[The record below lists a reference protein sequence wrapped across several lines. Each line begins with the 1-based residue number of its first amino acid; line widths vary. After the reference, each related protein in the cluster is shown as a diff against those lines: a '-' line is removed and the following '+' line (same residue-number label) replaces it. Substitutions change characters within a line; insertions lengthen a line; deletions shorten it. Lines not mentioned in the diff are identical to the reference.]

1 MEASGGEVS
10 VGWCN
15 GEDGGLMKTEVIFY
29 GGFSHCNGF

>member
-15 GEDGGLMKTEVIFY
+15 GEDGVLMKTEVVSY
-29 GGFSHCNGF
+29 GGIFSL